1 MNLYEPIDLNVKNY
15 RESNYF
21 SKLASSNLKFENKN
35 VISSENENQ
44 KNLLSNNN
52 NPINNQLALNKKK
65 ENIFYA

>member
-15 RESNYF
+15 REQNYF

>member
-15 RESNYF
+15 REPNYF
-21 SKLASSNLKFENKN
+21 SKIASSNLKFENKN

-52 NPINNQLALNKKK
+52 NPIYNQLALNKKK